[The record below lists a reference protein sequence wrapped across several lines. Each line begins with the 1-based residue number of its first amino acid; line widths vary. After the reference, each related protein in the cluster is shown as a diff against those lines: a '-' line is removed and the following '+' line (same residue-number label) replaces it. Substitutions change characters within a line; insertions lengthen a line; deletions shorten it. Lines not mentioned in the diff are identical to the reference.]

1 LTVDEKID
9 NIVSLAFITNDAVRY
24 ARIQE
29 ELKEK
34 GAGQVS
40 GEEFENAALQLDV
53 KALLEPEAYR
63 AITYSLLLREIYKEV
78 ENARKKENPTAGSS
92 SESEPGNSSE
102 ST

>member
-9 NIVSLAFITNDAVRY
+9 NIVSLAFITNDAVRH

-34 GAGQVS
+34 GAGEVS
-40 GEEFENAALQLDV
+40 GEEFEKAALQLDV
-53 KALLEPEAYR
+53 QALLEPEAYR

-78 ENARKKENPTAGSS
+78 ENARKKENPTPGSP
-92 SESEPGNSSE
+92 SESEPSNSSQP
-102 ST
+102 T